1 MLIQSQT
8 KKKYYTFTSE
18 FWDVIETLDESGKLE
33 YLFSKEDEGTFR
45 LYKED
50 LVNYTEDEI
59 DDFNEELYRD
69 MNSCLER
76 SYVKVFYGGG
86 VKVFEFIYF
95 DSLTEKE
102 TVYQFKAESLL
113 NAWEVL
119 QELAWENEVEPEK

>member
-8 KKKYYTFTSE
+8 KKKYYIFTSE

-50 LVNYTEDEI
+50 LVNYSEDEI

-69 MNSCLER
+69 MDSCLEK
-76 SYVKVFYGGG
+76 SYVTVFKGGG
-86 VKVFEFIYF
+86 IKVFEFAYSDIW
-95 DSLTEKE
+95 TGKE
-102 TVYQFKAESLL
+102 TVYQIKANSLL
-113 NAWEVL
+113 IAWEKL
-119 QELAWENEVEPEK
+119 QELAWEDEVEPEK